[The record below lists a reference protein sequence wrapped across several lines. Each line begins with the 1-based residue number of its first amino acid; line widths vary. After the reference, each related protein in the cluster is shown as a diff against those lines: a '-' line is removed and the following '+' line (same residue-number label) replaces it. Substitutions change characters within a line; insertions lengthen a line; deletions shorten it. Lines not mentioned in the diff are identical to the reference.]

1 MNSRKLIKQVGDTV
15 GEQKIGKYVI
25 LIYIFKI
32 LILLTN
38 MWWPEVELNH
48 RHTDFQ
54 SVALPTEL
62 SGPLEKGLSGITRKF
77 YAALRKGRYGAVGET
92 RTPTQ
97 FPAHEPES
105 CVSTNSTTTAY

>member
-1 MNSRKLIKQVGDTV
+1 
-15 GEQKIGKYVI
+15 
-25 LIYIFKI
+25 
-32 LILLTN
+32 

-62 SGPLEKGLSGITRKF
+62 SGPFKEESDMTNGLSSTPP
-77 YAALRKGRYGAVGET
+77 RKGRSGAVGET
-92 RTPTQ
+92 RTPTSVRTHD
-97 FPAHEPES
+97 PEP